1 MCVMF
6 FSTDMNCT
14 EDIDEC
20 ASNPCLNG
28 ATCNDRVNRYTC
40 TCASGWT
47 DTHCETDI
55 DECESDPCDNG
66 ATCNDFVNQYNC
78 TCVAGYTGARV

>member
-28 ATCNDRVNRYTC
+28 ATCQKVFIAGILRGYTC
-40 TCASGWT
+40 QCTA
-47 DTHCETDI
+47 DTTGNFCETSEYI
-55 DECESDPCDNG
+55 AYLRSLS
-66 ATCNDFVNQYNC
+66 A
-78 TCVAGYTGARV
+78 